1 MWFDEARKRCRTK
14 CPSQKKPEF
23 ATGKLLV
30 TQARKKRGWTSLRR
44 AACHHATLQEQAK
57 ELNANGCKEVEPT
70 TSPVENSEIC
80 CGIHEHIRKSEWI
93 EKNESFWRRCFI
105 YNPTTCWDYHSWS
118 RFLAL
123 LHFTIVP
130 TGHIRNV
137 RPMLTGSNLGLG
149 INDDQFFVGPALS
162 IKTWHGHQGSRCKI
176 ETKRRDD
183 NDVNELIWWNCT
195 EPWQVPAVW
204 ILWVLEHGILH

>member
-1 MWFDEARKRCRTK
+1 MPMGVRKSNL
-14 CPSQKKPEF
+14 PQV
-23 ATGKLLV
+23 LLKIPKYV
-30 TQARKKRGWTSLRR
+30 A
-44 AACHHATLQEQAK
+44 
-57 ELNANGCKEVEPT
+57 
-70 TSPVENSEIC
+70 
-80 CGIHEHIRKSEWI
+80 GIHEHIRKSEWI

-149 INDDQFFVGPALS
+149 GINDDQFFVGPALS

-176 ETKRRDD
+176 ETKIRDD
-183 NDVNELIWWNCT
+183 NDVNELI
-195 EPWQVPAVW
+195 
-204 ILWVLEHGILH
+204 